1 MRPFHDLDVEKDKK
15 PLTWAYVCRVL
26 GSFIHY
32 YTPQRP
38 LFFLSL
44 FCSIAGAGMQML
56 IPLCVYRSFQGN
68 NTLSVILFLI
78 AAIFIL
84 MCLIAVCNYICTKY
98 GHIVGVR
105 MEANMRDDLFAHLQ
119 KLSFNY
125 FDKTK
130 TGHIMSRITN
140 DLSMIAELAHHGPE
154 DILAALIMFVTG
166 FTVMLAINPFLTLV
180 TIIPMPLIFLWASR
194 FQGKMRKGFR
204 ESRKK
209 IADLNSQ
216 VENSIQGIR
225 EVKSF
230 TQEKQEIGKFKSV
243 NTSFR
248 MIRETLFGTM
258 ASFHSG
264 MRFFMDGYS
273 LLFVVV
279 GVILSHYGKATLLEI
294 MTFFMYSKYITMPV
308 FRLIDFSEQFHQ
320 GLTAYERFYEVL
332 QEDSSVVDKEGGIA
346 SDKPVKGDITF
357 RDVSFSYNG
366 KEEVLKNI
374 SLSIPA
380 GTAAALVG
388 ESGAGKTTIAAL
400 IPRFYDVGKGEIL
413 LDGVNIREY
422 SLEYLRRNIGIV
434 RQTPFLFDT
443 TIRENILFGKENATE
458 EEMIRAAKDAN
469 IYDFIMTLPD
479 KFDSKVGEHGI
490 LLSGG
495 QKQRISIARVFLKNP
510 PVLIFDEA
518 TSALDNQSEE
528 LIRESMERLCKG
540 RTTLIIAHRLST
552 VKHAEKLFA
561 MKNGILVEE
570 GTHEELLQKE
580 DGYYKLLYKM
590 HSF

>member
-15 PLTWAYVCRVL
+15 PLTWAYVWKVL
-26 GSFIHY
+26 GSFVHY
-32 YTPQRP
+32 YTPLRP

-332 QEDSSVVDKEGGIA
+332 QEDSSVADKEGGIA

-374 SLSIPA
+374 SFSIPA

-413 LDGVNIREY
+413 LDGVNIKEY

>member
-15 PLTWAYVCRVL
+15 PLTWAYVWKVL
-26 GSFIHY
+26 GSFVHY
-32 YTPQRP
+32 YTPLRP

-294 MTFFMYSKYITMPV
+294 MTFFMYSKYITMPI

-332 QEDSSVVDKEGGIA
+332 QEDSSVADKEGGIA
-346 SDKPVKGDITF
+346 SGKPVKGDITF

-413 LDGVNIREY
+413 LDGVNIKEY

-570 GTHEELLQKE
+570 GSHEELLQKE

>member
-15 PLTWAYVCRVL
+15 PLTWAYVWKVL
-26 GSFIHY
+26 GSFVHY
-32 YTPQRP
+32 YTPLRP

-264 MRFFMDGYS
+264 IRFFMDGYS

-294 MTFFMYSKYITMPV
+294 MTFFMYSKYITMPI

-332 QEDSSVVDKEGGIA
+332 QEDSSVADKEGGIA
-346 SDKPVKGDITF
+346 SGKPVKGDITF

-413 LDGVNIREY
+413 LDGVNIKEY

-570 GTHEELLQKE
+570 GSHEELLQKE

>member
-15 PLTWAYVCRVL
+15 PLTWAYVRKVL
-26 GSFIHY
+26 GSFVHY
-32 YTPQRP
+32 YTPQRM

-56 IPLCVYRSFQGN
+56 IPLCVYKAFQDN
-68 NTLSVILFLI
+68 NTLCVILFLI
-78 AAIFIL
+78 AGIFIL
-84 MCLIAVCNYICTKY
+84 MCLIAACNFICTKY

-154 DILAALIMFVTG
+154 DILAALIMFVIG
-166 FTVMLAINPFLTLV
+166 LIVMLSLNPFLTLV

-243 NTSFR
+243 NASFR

-279 GVILSHYGKATLLEI
+279 GVVLSHYGKATLLEI
-294 MTFFMYSKYITMPV
+294 MTFFMYSKYITMPI
-308 FRLIDFSEQFHQ
+308 FRLLDFSEQFHQ

-332 QEDSSVVDKEGGIA
+332 QEDSSVADKKDGIN
-346 SDKPVKGDITF
+346 SPLPVKGDIEF
-357 RDVSFSYNG
+357 RNVSFHYNEN
-366 KEEVLKNI
+366 EEVLKNI
-374 SLSIPA
+374 SLHIPA
-380 GTAAALVG
+380 GKVAALVG

-400 IPRFYDVGKGEIL
+400 IPRFYDVCKGEIL
-413 LDGVNIREY
+413 LDGINIKEY

-434 RQTPFLFDT
+434 RQSPFLFDT
-443 TIRENILFGKENATE
+443 TIRENILFGKEDATE

-469 IYDFIMTLPD
+469 IYDFIMTLPE

-528 LIRESMERLCKG
+528 LVRESMERLSQN

-552 VKHAEKLFA
+552 VKHAERLFA
-561 MKNGILVEE
+561 MKNGILVES
-570 GTHEELLQKE
+570 GSHEELLQKE